1 MILFLDGDSQR
12 AVLAF
17 NRMNKEDQENT
28 IWCRT
33 TEEAILTFW
42 DYRDVLKEA
51 RLEHDLGEEPYAN
64 TRSEECGMEVVR
76 FLERKHIEEAE
87 EFEKLKGI
95 VIRVHTHNE
104 HAGPI
109 MTERLRKL
117 GIKTEWVPFG
127 MERK

>member
-1 MILFLDGDSQR
+1 MILFLDRDPQR

-17 NRMNKEDQENT
+17 NRMRKEEQEST

-33 TEEAILTFW
+33 AEEAMMTFW
-42 DYRDVLKEA
+42 DYRGVLTEA
-51 RLEHDLGEEPYAN
+51 RLEHDLGDEPYAN

-76 FLERKHIEEAE
+76 FLERKSVEEPD
-87 EFEKLKGI
+87 EFNKLRKMS
-95 VIRVHTHNE
+95 VRVHTHNE

-109 MTERLRKL
+109 MTERLSKL
-117 GIKTEWVPFG
+117 GIRTEWVPFG